1 MPCAPSSLS
10 KRLYIAGKA
19 HTIMNRKEAKMS
31 AADLLVEFKQEVT
44 RTPPAEIPTLL
55 GNLEEM
61 KATAWARLT
70 EATNGGALSQADKS
84 DELLDVKEAAHRLNL
99 SEDHLYRNSNGLPFT
114 VRIGRRLRF
123 SAQGIERFIRQ
134 RQNS

>member
-1 MPCAPSSLS
+1 
-10 KRLYIAGKA
+10 
-19 HTIMNRKEAKMS
+19 MNQKEAKMS

-99 SEDHLYRNSNGLPFT
+99 SEDHLYRNSNSLPFT